1 MTNAQPAFVTSYC
14 GCGFNGL
21 AEIEKH
27 IFLTWR
33 LLARASKPSHLIL
46 FILCLSSWEG
56 DIPAPQRVEPQKI
69 ALCPF
74 VLLISFILLRPKKKD
89 HAEESHEGGKNIN
102 DFNIE

>member
-1 MTNAQPAFVTSYC
+1 MTP
-14 GCGFNGL
+14 
-21 AEIEKH
+21 
-27 IFLTWR
+27 
-33 LLARASKPSHLIL
+33 
-46 FILCLSSWEG
+46 G

-74 VLLISFILLRPKKKD
+74 VLLISFILLRQKKD